1 MDTDSNSQASNSAQ
15 GAQAG
20 SQSAPVSG
28 QADPNFSSN
37 NVPGAVVPYVPLTAQ
52 QIQDFQCQSPSA
64 EQAAPVVITDATAQ
78 GF

>member
-37 NVPGAVVPYVPLTAQ
+37 NVPGAVVP
-52 QIQDFQCQSPSA
+52 
-64 EQAAPVVITDATAQ
+64 
-78 GF
+78 